1 MVVFVFL
8 NPFYYIWVMEI
19 DIHEI
24 AEGAILLDGLEN
36 AIIGITQEFG
46 NGPRVLYSKEG
57 IIDILMERDGMEYDE
72 AIEFYDFNILG
83 LYVGEQNPI
92 FLDINLKQQ

>member
-8 NPFYYIWVMEI
+8 YPFYYIWGMEI
-19 DIHEI
+19 DINEV
-24 AEGAILLDGLEN
+24 AEGAVLLTGLES
-36 AIIGITQEFG
+36 AIIGVTEEFG

-83 LYVGEQNPI
+83 LYAGEQNPI

>member
-1 MVVFVFL
+1 
-8 NPFYYIWVMEI
+8 MEI

-83 LYVGEQNPI
+83 LYAGEQNPI